1 MKIFNIPIYSG
12 DRNEFEVSL
21 IKQKQQK
28 FKDKFDELYK
38 KEK

>member
-21 IKQKQQK
+21 VKQKQQK
-28 FKDKFDELYK
+28 FKEKFDELYPK
-38 KEK
+38 KE